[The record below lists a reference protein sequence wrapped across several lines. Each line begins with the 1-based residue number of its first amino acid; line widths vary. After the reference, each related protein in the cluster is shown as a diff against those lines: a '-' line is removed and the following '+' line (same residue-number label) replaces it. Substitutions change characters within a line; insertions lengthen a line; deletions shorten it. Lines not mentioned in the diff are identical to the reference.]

1 VIERMASD
9 MFGST
14 AKLELLPTGVRWSA
28 SIPHALIAKPLAC

>member
-1 VIERMASD
+1 

-28 SIPHALIAKPLAC
+28 SIPQSLIAKPLAG